1 MDVKHGR
8 WEERR
13 LRVCVNRILRR
24 VFGSKR
30 DEVTREW
37 RKLHIEELHD
47 MYSSPNIIWVIKIR
61 RMRCDRHIAYMGREE
76 VHAGFWWGNL
86 MKRDHLE
93 DPRVDGKIILMDLR
107 EAGCWGMNWID
118 LAPWTGMIWLRIGT
132 SGGQL

>member
-47 MYSSPNIIWVIKIR
+47 MYSSPNIIRIIKPR
-61 RMRCDRHIAYMGREE
+61 RMRLTGHVVRMGERKGAHRVLVGEIEGKRPPERPRPRWEDNIKRKLQEVGRRHG
-76 VHAGFWWGNL
+76 L
-86 MKRDHLE
+86 L
-93 DPRVDGKIILMDLR
+93 
-107 EAGCWGMNWID
+107 
-118 LAPWTGMIWLRIGT
+118 
-132 SGGQL
+132 